1 MNNRALDDQ
10 LVGEFWGRLVVGEIG
25 QPEVTQLVGHIFVGP
40 KAQSFVGKA
49 SPLSLD
55 GVEQKPVGL
64 FDIFK
69 WGTLRDLFYQH
80 DSALMSR
87 YTSADGLRYSLC
99 KQDKLQCRMFNLFS
113 LFVVQ
118 LAASEATQQAID
130 GSNLLST
137 LMQSRG
143 LDISVYKEHFCA
155 VCKFYMEVFSE

>member
-1 MNNRALDDQ
+1 VSTSAFDHQ
-10 LVGEFWGRLVVGEIG
+10 LFDAFWDRLVVGGIG
-25 QPEVTQLVGHIFVGP
+25 RPEVTQLVGHIFVGP
-40 KAQSFVGKA
+40 KAQSFVAKA
-49 SPLSLD
+49 RPLSLG
-55 GVEQKPVGL
+55 GVEPSSIDL
-64 FDIFK
+64 FNIFK
-69 WGTLRDLFYQH
+69 WDTLSDLFYRH
-80 DSALMSR
+80 DPALMGR

-99 KQDKLQCRMFNLFS
+99 RQDNLQCRVFNLFA